1 MVQHIANI
9 RNHVLQEYLRA
20 CMIKL
25 ISYVKKIK
33 NSNPYDLSFVIYVY
47 RGIILRNLEE

>member
-1 MVQHIANI
+1 MVEHIANI

-33 NSNPYDLSFVIYVY
+33 NSNPMISVL
-47 RGIILRNLEE
+47 

>member
-1 MVQHIANI
+1 MVEHIATI
-9 RNHVLQEYLRA
+9 RNHVLQEYLRT

-33 NSNPYDLSFVIYVY
+33 SSKDYDSRSVLYVD
-47 RGIILRNLEE
+47 RGIDRNLEG

>member
-1 MVQHIANI
+1 
-9 RNHVLQEYLRA
+9 
-20 CMIKL
+20 MIKL

-33 NSNPYDLSFVIYVY
+33 NSNPYDPIFVIYVH

>member
-1 MVQHIANI
+1 MVEHIANI
-9 RNHVLQEYLRA
+9 RNHVLQEYLRT

-33 NSNPYDLSFVIYVY
+33 NSNLCDLNFVTYV
-47 RGIILRNLEE
+47 